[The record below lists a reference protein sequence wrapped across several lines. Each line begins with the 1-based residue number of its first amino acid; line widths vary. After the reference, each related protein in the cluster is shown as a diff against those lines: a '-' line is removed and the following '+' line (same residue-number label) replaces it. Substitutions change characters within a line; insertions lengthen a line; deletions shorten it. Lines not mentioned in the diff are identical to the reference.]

1 MRHNT
6 RRRAAPSSQA
16 SISQPSGVHARIC
29 LSLPG
34 PNCAAN
40 ISAMQGST
48 YSALE
53 FRLDRIPD
61 DLPAFVPQ
69 ITSLTQNAELMRVLD
84 GADDPDD
91 FSIIITLRRKE
102 DGGFFSEPVFRSE
115 EILLELFQ
123 QLCSDPAWPVLKPMV
138 AVDIEQQSVMQDFF
152 YFMDEKDIRRIRSV
166 HYFDSCPADISGILE
181 DLAGERAG
189 EGPNEKNGGDAGR
202 RCIPKLAAMPTSLQE
217 LNRIIEGGQAFA
229 EKFPQQPFIL
239 VAMGELGRPS
249 RILPEKTGSRISFTV
264 PDQAAAEQ
272 AAAENG
278 TEQDA
283 KHIRTTGSKKT
294 TGRMPAS
301 MTATTAS
308 HAIAAMTSSEM
319 AAYRF
324 LRIYRDT
331 PIFAIIGNPV
341 SHSRSPEY
349 HNRVFSERN
358 LESLYIP
365 LLCDSTAAV
374 PDFSRL
380 MNLRG
385 ASVTIPHKE
394 SVRSILYGESEA
406 CTITGACNTIYLDEN
421 GKWRGENTDVEGFL
435 QPIKPISN
443 VHSATV
449 IGAGG
454 AAKSVVYAL
463 LREGV
468 KVLLLN
474 RTVSRAEQVAADMEA
489 YFPGA
494 VCPAP
499 LSSDSLPRI
508 RKHNQL
514 IVQTTSLGMEGNE
527 DADPLIFYEFD
538 GSEFLYDIIYT
549 PPVTAIMKRAA
560 AAGCISQNGQD
571 MFIGQA
577 EVQADIFARCLTNCF
592 YYKKRKNH
600 GKI

>member
-1 MRHNT
+1 MIVSMICIFIGAIFKMRDNT
-6 RRRAAPSSQA
+6 RRRAAPGVQA
-16 SISQPSGVHARIC
+16 SGSQPPGVHARIC

-40 ISAMQGST
+40 IRAMQGST

-53 FRLDRIPD
+53 FRLDRMLN
-61 DLPAFVPQ
+61 DLPAFIPQ
-69 ITSLTQNAELMRVLD
+69 ITSLMQNAELMRVLD

-123 QLCSDPAWPVLKPMV
+123 QLCNDPVWPLLKPMV
-138 AVDIEQQSVMQDFF
+138 AVDIEQQSIMQDFF
-152 YFMDEKDIRRIRSV
+152 HFMDEKDIRRIRSV

-181 DLAGERAG
+181 ELAGEGR
-189 EGPNEKNGGDAGR
+189 NEKNGGERAGR
-202 RCIPKLAAMPTSLQE
+202 RCIPKLAAMPASLQE

-264 PDQAAAEQ
+264 PDQATSEQ
-272 AAAENG
+272 ATENG
-278 TEQDA
+278 SEQGA
-283 KHIRTTGSKKT
+283 AHIRTTGSKKT
-294 TGRMPAS
+294 TGRMIA
-301 MTATTAS
+301 ATAS
-308 HAIAAMTSSEM
+308 HMIAAMTSSEM
-319 AAYRF
+319 AAYRS

-358 LESLYIP
+358 LEAVYIP

-394 SVRSILYGESEA
+394 SVRSILHGESEA
-406 CTITGACNTIYLDEN
+406 CAITGACNTIYLDEN
-421 GKWRGENTDVEGFL
+421 GNWRGENTDVEGFL
-435 QPIKPISN
+435 QPIKPIGN

-454 AAKSVVYAL
+454 AAKSIVYAL

-549 PPVTAIMKRAA
+549 PPVTAIIKRAA
-560 AAGCISQNGQD
+560 AAGCRYQNGQD

-577 EVQADIFARCLTNCF
+577 EVQADIFARCLTNCL
-592 YYKKRKNH
+592 R
-600 GKI
+600 